1 MTAAV
6 ALAVTAGMLAAFNPC
21 GFALLPGYL
30 ALFVGQPPSRSG
42 VVARALVVGVSV
54 TAGFVAVFGAM
65 GVGISVLSLT
75 LGPWLFVA
83 TLVAGAALLVVGVW
97 LLLGHDVSVRTPRA
111 RSRVDGSVRGMV
123 AYGVV
128 YATVSLSC
136 TLPVFLS
143 AVASGFSTGATASFV
158 VGVSA
163 AVAYAVGMGL
173 VMTVLAVVV
182 GLLGR
187 AAMTRARPWTRHVG
201 RASGVVVTVAAG
213 YVLWYG
219 WVELQLYNGNTVA
232 SGPVTAVAGASGAV
246 SRALTSL
253 GTGRLLTALVVALV
267 LFLVASVAVPRRR
280 ARSGAAFE
288 EKAWSRLHTW

>member
-6 ALAVTAGMLAAFNPC
+6 VLAVTAGMLAAFNPC

-54 TAGFVAVFGAM
+54 TVGFVAVFGAV
-65 GVGISVLSLT
+65 GVGISALSLT

-83 TLVAGAALLVVGVW
+83 TLVAGAALLVVGVL
-97 LLLGHDVSVRTPRA
+97 LLLGHDVTVRTPRA

-143 AVASGFSTGATASFV
+143 AVASVFTSGAGASFV

-163 AVAYAVGMGL
+163 AVAYALAMGL

-187 AAMTRARPWTRHVG
+187 AAMARARPWTRHVG

-232 SGPVTAVAGASGAV
+232 SGPVTAVAEASGAV
-246 SRALTSL
+246 SRT
-253 GTGRLLTALVVALV
+253 LTALGAGRWLIVVVVGLV
-267 LFLVASVAVPRRR
+267 LFVVASVAVRRR
-280 ARSGAAFE
+280 SGLPARSAA
-288 EKAWSRLHTW
+288 SRRRTH

>member
-1 MTAAV
+1 M
-6 ALAVTAGMLAAFNPC
+6 AVTAGMLAAFNPC

-30 ALFVGQPPSRSG
+30 ALFVGQPHSRSG

-54 TAGFVAVFGAM
+54 TVGFVAVFGAV
-65 GVGISVLSLT
+65 GVGISALSLT

-83 TLVAGAALLVVGVW
+83 TLVAGAALLVVGVL
-97 LLLGHDVSVRTPRA
+97 LLLGHDVTVRTPRA

-143 AVASGFSTGATASFV
+143 AVASVFTSGAGASFV

-163 AVAYAVGMGL
+163 AVAYALAMGL

-187 AAMTRARPWTRHVG
+187 AAMARARPWTRHVG

-232 SGPVTAVAGASGAV
+232 SGPVTAVAEASGAV
-246 SRALTSL
+246 SRTLTAL
-253 GTGRLLTALVVALV
+253 GAGRLLIVVVVGLV
-267 LFLVASVAVPRRR
+267 LFVVASVAVRRR
-280 ARSGAAFE
+280 SGLPARSAA
-288 EKAWSRLHTW
+288 SRRRTH

>member
-6 ALAVTAGMLAAFNPC
+6 VLAVTAGMLAAFNPC

-54 TAGFVAVFGAM
+54 TVGFVAVFGAV
-65 GVGISVLSLT
+65 GVGISALSLT

-83 TLVAGAALLVVGVW
+83 TLVAGAALLVVGVL
-97 LLLGHDVSVRTPRA
+97 LLLGHDVTVRTPRA

-143 AVASGFSTGATASFV
+143 AVASVFTSGAGASFV

-163 AVAYAVGMGL
+163 AVAYALAMGL

-187 AAMTRARPWTRHVG
+187 AAMARARPWTRHVG

-232 SGPVTAVAGASGAV
+232 SGPVTAVAEASGAV
-246 SRALTSL
+246 SRTLTAL
-253 GTGRLLTALVVALV
+253 GAGRLLIVVVVGLV
-267 LFLVASVAVPRRR
+267 LFVVASVAVRRR
-280 ARSGAAFE
+280 SGLPARSAA
-288 EKAWSRLHTW
+288 SRRRTH

>member
-30 ALFVGQPPSRSG
+30 ALFVGQPHSRSG

-54 TAGFVAVFGAM
+54 TVGFVAVFGAV
-65 GVGISVLSLT
+65 GVGISALSLT

-83 TLVAGAALLVVGVW
+83 TLVAGAALLVVGVL
-97 LLLGHDVSVRTPRA
+97 LLLGHDVTVRTPRA

-143 AVASGFSTGATASFV
+143 AVASVFTSGAGASFV

-163 AVAYAVGMGL
+163 AVAYALAMGL

-187 AAMTRARPWTRHVG
+187 AAMARARPWTRHVG

-232 SGPVTAVAGASGAV
+232 SGPVTAVAEASGAV
-246 SRALTSL
+246 SRTLTAL
-253 GTGRLLTALVVALV
+253 GAGRLLIVVVVGLV
-267 LFLVASVAVPRRR
+267 LFVVASVAVRRR
-280 ARSGAAFE
+280 SGLPARSAA
-288 EKAWSRLHTW
+288 SRRRTH

>member
-1 MTAAV
+1 M
-6 ALAVTAGMLAAFNPC
+6 LAVTAGMLAAFNPC

-54 TAGFVAVFGAM
+54 TVGFVAVFGAV
-65 GVGISVLSLT
+65 GVGISALSLT

-83 TLVAGAALLVVGVW
+83 TLVAGAALLVVGVL
-97 LLLGHDVSVRTPRA
+97 LLLGHDVTVRTPRA

-143 AVASGFSTGATASFV
+143 AVASVFTSGAGASFV

-163 AVAYAVGMGL
+163 AVAYALAMGL

-187 AAMTRARPWTRHVG
+187 AAMARARPWTRHVG

-232 SGPVTAVAGASGAV
+232 SGPVTAVAEASGAV
-246 SRALTSL
+246 SRTLTAL
-253 GTGRLLTALVVALV
+253 GAGRLLIVVVVGLV
-267 LFLVASVAVPRRR
+267 LFVVASVAVRRR
-280 ARSGAAFE
+280 SGLPARSAA
-288 EKAWSRLHTW
+288 SRRRTH